1 MLNMNYNEYLE
12 QRNALMA
19 EVEAFIAEGKIED
32 SNAKMEEVKELDNKW
47 EEIKLANANLNA
59 LKDNNKVLDLEN
71 KTVKVEGAKIVDNII
86 ENKVVDENK
95 VYENAW
101 AKFMQGNRLEGEEL
115 EIFNKV
121 NKEFNN
127 AYTHTTTG
135 TPTLIP
141 ETVVKGIWA
150 RAEEMYPF
158 LADVKKYNVQGT
170 LTINK
175 HTAIAEGDAA
185 WYDEATATAD
195 EKNTFGQLTLT
206 GCELAKAITVTW
218 KMRAMAVEE
227 FIPYIKNE
235 LGKRVGVALGTA
247 VIKGKG
253 KPGESDTFKPEPLGV
268 ETALLAESNTPQV
281 VTYDYDNAT
290 TPVPLT
296 YKKIT
301 EAISKVH
308 SSYLNG
314 CAFYANNS
322 TIWTQLANIT
332 DENGRPI
339 FIPDTTAGGVGRMLG
354 FVVKADAGVTTNNI
368 VFGNPGEAYIL
379 NNNEPMSLASEEH
392 VKARTVDYAAYA
404 IVDGAPLDTKA
415 FALIQEVVAEG

>member
-12 QRNALMA
+12 QRNALMT
-19 EVEAFIAEGKIED
+19 EIENLIEEGKNEE
-32 SNAKMEEVKELDNKW
+32 SNAKMEEVKNLDNKW

-59 LKDNNKVLDLEN
+59 LKDNNKVLDLDN
-71 KTVKVEGAKIVDNII
+71 KNVNIEGGTKTVDNII
-86 ENKVVDENK
+86 DNKVVDENK

-158 LADVKKYNVQGT
+158 LADVKKYNVRGT

-175 HTAIAEGDAA
+175 HTAINEGDAA
-185 WYDEATATAD
+185 WYDESTTTAD
-195 EKNTFGQLTLT
+195 EKNTFGQLTLG

-218 KMRAMAVEE
+218 KMRSMAVEE

-235 LGKRVGVALGTA
+235 LGKRVGVAMGTSA
-247 VIKGKG
+247 LQGKG
-253 KPGESDTFKPEPLGV
+253 KPGEGDSFKPEPLGV
-268 ETALLAESNTPQV
+268 ETALEAEEGTPQV
-281 VTYDYDNAT
+281 ITYNPSANPADPAT
-290 TPVPLT
+290 
-296 YKKIT
+296 YQDIT
-301 EAISKVH
+301 TLISKVH

-314 CAFYANNS
+314 AAFYANNA
-322 TIWTQLANIT
+322 TIWTVLANIV
-332 DENGRPI
+332 DQNGRPI

-354 FVVKADAGVTTNNI
+354 FVVKADAGVTAGNV
-368 VFGNPGEAYIL
+368 VFGNPGEAYIF
-379 NNNEPMSLASEEH
+379 NTNEPMSLASEEH
-392 VKARTVDYAAYA
+392 VKSRTVDYAAYA

-415 FALIQEVVAEG
+415 FALLKKSA

>member
-1 MLNMNYNEYLE
+1 MVLVTKEKYLE
-12 QRNALMA
+12 QRNALMT
-19 EVEAFIAEGKIED
+19 EIENLIEEGKIEE
-32 SNAKMEEVKELDNKW
+32 SNAKMEEVKNLDNKW

-59 LKDNNKVLDLEN
+59 LKDNNKVLDLNN
-71 KTVKVEGAKIVDNII
+71 KNVNIEGGTKTVDNII
-86 ENKVVDENK
+86 DNKVVDENK

-121 NKEFNN
+121 NKEFNNNN

-158 LADVKKYNVQGT
+158 LADVKKYNVRGT
-170 LTINK
+170 LVINK
-175 HTAIAEGDAA
+175 HTAIDAGDAA
-185 WYDEATATAD
+185 WYDESPPTAD
-195 EKNTFGQLTLT
+195 EKNAFGQLTLT
-206 GCELAKAITVTW
+206 GCELSKAITVTW
-218 KMRAMAVEE
+218 KLRSMATEE

-235 LGKRVGVALGTA
+235 LGKRVGVAMGTA
-247 VIKGKG
+247 VLKGQG
-253 KPGESDTFKPEPLGV
+253 QQGQLGAEPLGV
-268 ETALLAESNTPQV
+268 ETALLAESGTPQV
-281 VTYDYDNAT
+281 VTYDFDDAT
-290 TPVPLT
+290 TAVPLT
-296 YKKIT
+296 YAKVT

-314 CAFYANNS
+314 CAFYANNA

-354 FVVKADAGVTTNNI
+354 FVVKADAGVTANNI
-368 VFGNPGEAYIL
+368 VFGNPGEGYVF
-379 NNNEPMSLASEEH
+379 NTNEPMSLATEEH
-392 VKARTVDYAAYA
+392 VKARTVDYVAYA

-415 FALIQEVVAEG
+415 FALIRELPAT